1 MSSMLSGLPRSLRRA
16 VLALWVSLVGGTL
29 FIALPETAG
38 WLNERMQWPV
48 FVIPG
53 GQVSGYA
60 LLAFA
65 VALFLYCS
73 RAFVALG
80 KGTIVPIDAPPQLV
94 RSGIYR
100 FSRNPIYIA
109 YLGILFADFLRNGE
123 LARLLYLLLFFTLL
137 QIVIVYLEEPGLSQR
152 FGLDWDTYKRRVPR
166 WLPLNPRYFAK
177 KDQAPIPV

>member
-1 MSSMLSGLPRSLRRA
+1 MSSVLRGLPHPLRRV

-38 WLNERMQWPV
+38 WLNARMQWPV
-48 FVIPG
+48 FVVPG
-53 GQVSGYA
+53 GRVVGYA

-65 VALFLYCS
+65 VILFLYCS

-100 FSRNPIYIA
+100 FSRNPIYVA

-123 LARLLYLLLFFTLL
+123 LARLLYLLLFFAFL
-137 QIVIVYLEEPGLSQR
+137 QLVIVYLEEPGLSKR
-152 FGLDWDTYKRRVPR
+152 FGLDWETYKRHVPR
-166 WLPLNPRYFAK
+166 WLALNPRWLRAQVFGAGL
-177 KDQAPIPV
+177 